1 MSVSAKKSPARVTIC
16 CRKGDPFQ
24 GLKLGSCLTLRNELS
39 KETRV
44 LTKQE
49 ILLGKGTGVESSRVR
64 EPRRT
69 ALPCGLQ
76 FGFYGDGLSFWVFS
90 SQSL

>member
-1 MSVSAKKSPARVTIC
+1 MISLHLKLIASDRPMVYYY

-24 GLKLGSCLTLRNELS
+24 GTKLGSCLTLRNELS
-39 KETRV
+39 EETHV

-49 ILLGKGTGVESSRVR
+49 ILLGKGTLVESSSVR

-69 ALPCGLQ
+69 ALPCG
-76 FGFYGDGLSFWVFS
+76 
-90 SQSL
+90 SQSLVLW